1 MCVCLVDWLVALLS
15 ALALLCFALLCFAGK
30 LHTLSSARCRDEVS
44 KLRSEHEHTEGLLQ
58 RHIRALQN
66 EITDVNRAL
75 EQACPPFP
83 RVLRLCRSVP

>member
-1 MCVCLVDWLVALLS
+1 M
-15 ALALLCFALLCFAGK
+15 GK
-30 LHTLSSARCRDEVS
+30 AHTLSSARCRDEVS

-75 EQACPPFP
+75 EQALSAFRTCVVPASIGAVKQASPATARRSLQP
-83 RVLRLCRSVP
+83 RRFAHA